1 MREQAG
7 QTAREAVALLEKTDD
22 LSMLGKAQMALAEVL
37 LLADRREEAIEALE
51 AAAEA
56 SDRKGNVVTA
66 GQARAQL
73 EELRS
78 SATPSSAD

>member
-1 MREQAG
+1 
-7 QTAREAVALLEKTDD
+7 
-22 LSMLGKAQMALAEVL
+22 MALAEI
-37 LLADRREEAIEALE
+37 LLAAERRDEAIEALE

-78 SATPSSAD
+78 SAGSSSED